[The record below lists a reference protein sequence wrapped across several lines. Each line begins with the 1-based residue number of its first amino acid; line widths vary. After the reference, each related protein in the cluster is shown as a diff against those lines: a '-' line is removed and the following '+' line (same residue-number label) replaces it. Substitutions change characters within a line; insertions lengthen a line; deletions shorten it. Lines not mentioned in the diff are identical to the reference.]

1 MQISFATSLKV
12 LNNAIWSMLYTKFWL
27 FNSFIKFLLSKI
39 FPSLSEFS
47 PRLQETDYCERDIV
61 ELFLLNEQIIW
72 FDFSPSVVLYNA
84 KKVSNSN
91 MHIESKNQ
99 NTKRTIKTKNKHF
112 FIFVL
117 KSPGTLILWRR
128 LVLWLQM
135 AATLASHVLVVI
147 FVEA

>member
-1 MQISFATSLKV
+1 MRSGQCYKQ
-12 LNNAIWSMLYTKFWL
+12 NFWL

-47 PRLQETDYCERDIV
+47 PTLQETDYCERDIV
-61 ELFLLNEQIIW
+61 ELFLLNEKIIW
-72 FDFSPSVVLYNA
+72 FDFPPSVVLYNA

-99 NTKRTIKTKNKHF
+99 STKRTINT

-117 KSPGTLILWRR
+117 KSPRTLIL
-128 LVLWLQM
+128 
-135 AATLASHVLVVI
+135 
-147 FVEA
+147 

>member
-1 MQISFATSLKV
+1 MRSGQCYKQ
-12 LNNAIWSMLYTKFWL
+12 NFWL

-47 PRLQETDYCERDIV
+47 PTLQETDYCERDIV
-61 ELFLLNEQIIW
+61 ELFLLNEKIIW

-99 NTKRTIKTKNKHF
+99 NTKRTINT

-117 KSPGTLILWRR
+117 KSPRTLILWRR

-135 AATLASHVLVVI
+135 TATLASHVLIVI